1 MTRIIT
7 RTQGDKQ
14 RNALMLFMRAFSEQ
28 KSYLPT
34 IADMASGLGWYRTNV
49 VWHLE
54 VLRAEGRIDYVDGHM
69 ARSLKVLS
77 R

>member
-1 MTRIIT
+1 MTGIT
-7 RTQGDKQ
+7 TTQGDKQ
-14 RNALMLFMRAFSEQ
+14 RNALMLFMREFSKE

-34 IADMASGLGWYRTNV
+34 IADMASGLGWFRTAV

-54 VLRAEGRIDYVDGHM
+54 VLRDEGRIDYVDGHM
-69 ARSLKVLS
+69 ARSLKVLG

>member
-1 MTRIIT
+1 MTEIT
-7 RTQGDKQ
+7 ATRGDKQ
-14 RNALMLFMRAFSEQ
+14 REALMLFMREFSKQ

-34 IADMASGLGWYRTNV
+34 IADMASGLGWFRTNV

-54 VLRAEGRIDYVDGHM
+54 VLREEGRVDYVDGHM
-69 ARSLKVLS
+69 ARSLRVLG